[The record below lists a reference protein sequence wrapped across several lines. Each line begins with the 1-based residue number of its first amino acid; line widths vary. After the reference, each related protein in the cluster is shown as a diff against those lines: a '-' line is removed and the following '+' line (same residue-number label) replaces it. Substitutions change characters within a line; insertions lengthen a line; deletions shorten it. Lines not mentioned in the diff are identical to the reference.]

1 MKIFSLSFAIVIQDL
16 GEIENVDHNE
26 ALNTYTIGFKTRQE
40 AEFVSTQS
48 GL

>member
-16 GEIENVDHNE
+16 GEIENVDYNE